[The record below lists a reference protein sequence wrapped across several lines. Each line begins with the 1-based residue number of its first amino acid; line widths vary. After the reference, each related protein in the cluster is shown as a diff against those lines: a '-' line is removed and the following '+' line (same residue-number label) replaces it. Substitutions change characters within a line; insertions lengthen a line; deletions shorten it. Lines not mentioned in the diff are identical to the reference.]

1 MKKTVL
7 FGLLLASLSG
17 VAQAAT
23 TIDVAF
29 LVTQKAMEGKT
40 QEAVFNQLQS
50 DIDTAN
56 DMFNAGIDGL
66 NVNFRVAAIE
76 VIDGVNAESDACT
89 PMRKAGGD
97 IAAILHK
104 NGLLNVSTSF
114 GDLMNSDGYSVECYT
129 ETEQS
134 TITKLH
140 QETGADTWVLVDGLT
155 KVSEA
160 ATAGTPIGMFVH
172 LSQDRSHTIAHE
184 FGHLLGLVDLYT
196 SADGKTSCQSGDYAG
211 RLMCGRIT
219 SFTDT
224 SKLFSEEEKTIVKA
238 LLNSNSCYAWGDAEC
253 VDNFTL
259 LSPFA
264 VMGTGAAINQ
274 EIPTTGT
281 VSLVALDDNNAEVVG
296 DSVTVSK
303 VAQFKVRL
311 SEAADHP
318 VYVQLYS
325 NGTHATVG
333 TDYNDLTQQLVFAAG
348 ETEKLVTATVTQGSS
363 NKSFV
368 VNIGSAVGTA
378 VAADAD
384 MKTVTI
390 KGTGGSDNGG
400 GDNGG
405 SGSSGG
411 GSMGGIGLALLA
423 GMGWMRRKAQQ
434 PK

>member
-1 MKKTVL
+1 MKKTAL
-7 FGLLLASLSG
+7 LGLMLISLSG
-17 VAQAAT
+17 VAHAAT
-23 TIDVAF
+23 NIDVAF

-50 DIDTAN
+50 DIDAAN
-56 DMFNAGIDGL
+56 EMFNAGVDGL

-76 VIDGVNAESDACT
+76 IIDGANAEADTCT

-97 IAAILHK
+97 IISVLHK
-104 NGLLNVSTSF
+104 NGLTNVSTSF
-114 GDLMNSDGYSVECYT
+114 ANLMDGDNHSVACFT
-129 ETEQS
+129 ADEQN
-134 TITKLH
+134 TIAKLH

-155 KVSEA
+155 NVSEA
-160 ATAGTPIGMFVH
+160 ATAGTPIGMYLH
-172 LSQDRSHTIAHE
+172 LSQDQSHTIAHE
-184 FGHLLGLVDLYT
+184 FGHLLGLADLYT
-196 SADGKTSCQSGDYAG
+196 SAAGKESCQSGDYMG
-211 RLMCGRIT
+211 RLMCSGTT

-224 SKLFSEEEKTIVKA
+224 AKLFSEEEKTIVKE
-238 LLNSNSCYAWGDAEC
+238 LVNSNKCYAWGDADC
-253 VDNFTL
+253 VDAFTL
-259 LSPFA
+259 ISPFA

-274 EIPTTGT
+274 EIPTTGS
-281 VSLVALDDNNAEVVG
+281 VALVALDESNAEVSG
-296 DSVTVSK
+296 DAVTVSK
-303 VAQFKVRL
+303 TAQLKVRL
-311 SEAADHP
+311 SEAADHT

-325 NGTHATVG
+325 NGTNAIVG

-348 ETEKLVTATVTQGSS
+348 ETEKLVTATVTQGSA

-405 SGSSGG
+405 SSSSGG
-411 GSMGGIGLALLA
+411 GSMGGIGLVVLA
-423 GMGWMRRKAQQ
+423 GMGWMRRKVLQ